1 MAHRADVW
9 SLLSNY
15 GGAALNS
22 DYGFDRE
29 YDTSM
34 IRESKHKELLNSYQ
48 ALKRMAR
55 AKHLRGFI
63 QAWEPQ
69 EGEAMTRVGSI

>member
-22 DYGFDRE
+22 DYGFDGE
-29 YDTSM
+29 CHLK
-34 IRESKHKELLNSYQ
+34 ESKHKELLNSYS
-48 ALKRMAR
+48 ALKGIAR
-55 AKHLRGFI
+55 AKHLRSFI